1 MIFFKHV
8 CYVCAHYYMHIHF
21 LVCVC
26 VYSAH
31 VHVCSSSS
39 PRELALLQALF
50 SRAHAHFYRP
60 TNRFQTTNC
69 FQKSTVFKNPT
80 VFKRRSRTHE
90 FKTRTPV
97 QTHKRFFQK
106 KNSEKNLARRLRRRR
121 RCTSS
126 WTPANRLRLSADQ
139 IATARHACICMLICV
154 YVNVC

>member
-50 SRAHAHFYRP
+50 SRANSHFYRP

-97 QTHKRFFQK
+97 QNHKRFFQIFFLK
-106 KNSEKNLARRLRRRR
+106 KTWQEGCGGDGGVQVRGRPR
-121 RCTSS
+121 
-126 WTPANRLRLSADQ
+126 
-139 IATARHACICMLICV
+139 TACA
-154 YVNVC
+154 